1 TLPNGNKSFVSC
13 EERRSD
19 KRPMHF
25 MIGDRAALVR
35 DFDIAELAIGTAKD
49 WLRQKLMKIDPDRH
63 CAYQVELTD

>member
-1 TLPNGNKSFVSC
+1 
-13 EERRSD
+13 
-19 KRPMHF
+19 MHF

-49 WLRQKLMKIDPDRH
+49 WLRQKFMEIDPDRH

>member
-1 TLPNGNKSFVSC
+1 
-13 EERRSD
+13 
-19 KRPMHF
+19 MHF

-63 CAYQVELTD
+63 CAYQVELKD